1 MKGSMPATIV
11 SEKQFPKVYAWI
23 ARFRAALK
31 EAKASAPK
39 PVTLKGPDAVKAV
52 LNSEFS
58 EPSGAV
64 DANDALGLKA
74 DTEVEVYPIDSGFT
88 HRDRGRLLTLTPNE
102 VVVEVQSQVG
112 GKEIRI
118 HAPRTG
124 FRVTAVDSSKL

>member
-1 MKGSMPATIV
+1 MKGSMPPTIV

-31 EAKASAPK
+31 AAKASAPK
-39 PVTLKGPDAVKAV
+39 PVTLKGPDAVKAI

-58 EPSGAV
+58 EPSGTV
-64 DANDALGLKA
+64 DADDALGLKA
-74 DTEVEVYPIDSGFT
+74 GTEVEVYPIDSGFT
-88 HRDRGRLLTLTPNE
+88 HHDHGRLLTLTPNE
-102 VVVEVQSQVG
+102 VVVEAQSQVG